1 MCMLKVSR
9 VDGDA
14 LMSSCSN
21 MNRVKTFFYLESWS
35 LAGIFA
41 GVIRKTNAVY
51 CL

>member
-9 VDGDA
+9 VEGDA
-14 LMSSCSN
+14 LMSSCSD

-41 GVIRKTNAVY
+41 CV
-51 CL
+51 L